1 MSFNWNFDLNTRF
14 EHFLLGTVETG
25 PRHLK
30 EFASELGIELKST
43 SDKNSLKYRMR
54 KIVDKNEDLQYFGYT
69 SDGYMI
75 PVYIDQFERISKP
88 LRRRGEGMIG
98 KSEKLD
104 NGARQIGKRR
114 ENQPE
119 QLDLFDK
126 LSEEGS

>member
-1 MSFNWNFDLNTRF
+1 MSFKWNFDLNTKF
-14 EHFLLGTVETG
+14 EHVLLSTVETG
-25 PRHLK
+25 PRQLK
-30 EFASELGIELKST
+30 EFASELGIELKNS

-75 PVYIDQFERISKP
+75 PVYLDQFERISKP

-98 KSEKLD
+98 KAEKLD
-104 NGARQIGKRR
+104 NGARQVGKRR

-119 QLDLFDK
+119 QLDLFDN

>member
-1 MSFNWNFDLNTRF
+1 MSFKWNFDLNTKF
-14 EHFLLGTVETG
+14 EHVLLSTIETG

-30 EFASELGIELKST
+30 EFASELGIALKNT

-98 KSEKLD
+98 KAEKLD
-104 NGARQIGKRR
+104 NGARQVGKQR

-119 QLDLFDK
+119 QLDLFDN